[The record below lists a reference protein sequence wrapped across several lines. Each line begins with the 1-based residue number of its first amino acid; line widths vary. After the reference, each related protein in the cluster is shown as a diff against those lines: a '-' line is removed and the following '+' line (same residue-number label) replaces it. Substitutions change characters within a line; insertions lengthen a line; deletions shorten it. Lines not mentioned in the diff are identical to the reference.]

1 MNPAQT
7 IEEIDAHRQKEVLA
21 LVPYLD
27 GALRRDVKSVAAALM
42 ADLEEYLK
50 KQLEVVK
57 AGGRI
62 LEGMHVLA
70 AGDGAKKGV
79 VIRDCGA
86 SNNEPYTVRW
96 GDGEESGWLKPA
108 DIVLDEAAEE
118 RHKEKVKEL
127 EEKLE
132 ERQAQWFIETT
143 LAGSVSVCGMVNGG
157 NILQCASFSQEA
169 ALRRKSCAREGGRR
183 RRRRRRSR
191 RRRRR
196 RKVEEEEVY
205 ASPGCFAHP
214 GARTFWLGGVCKG
227 RRA

>member
-132 ERQAQWFIETT
+132 ERQAQILRDFDALRDGLGTT
-143 LAGSVSVCGMVNGG
+143 EKTSWYTATSVTGWPTHFLAVSVLMV
-157 NILQCASFSQEA
+157 F
-169 ALRRKSCAREGGRR
+169 
-183 RRRRRRSR
+183 
-191 RRRRR
+191 
-196 RKVEEEEVY
+196 
-205 ASPGCFAHP
+205 F
-214 GARTFWLGGVCKG
+214 TM
-227 RRA
+227 